1 VRLVKQTVVYPSRV
15 DVILAK
21 INRGDF
27 FGKDFCVIA
36 DKDGFLRY
44 TNAMLLLLGIAGY
57 FGCPILS

>member
-27 FGKDFCVIA
+27 FGKDFCVI
-36 DKDGFLRY
+36 
-44 TNAMLLLLGIAGY
+44 GIAGY